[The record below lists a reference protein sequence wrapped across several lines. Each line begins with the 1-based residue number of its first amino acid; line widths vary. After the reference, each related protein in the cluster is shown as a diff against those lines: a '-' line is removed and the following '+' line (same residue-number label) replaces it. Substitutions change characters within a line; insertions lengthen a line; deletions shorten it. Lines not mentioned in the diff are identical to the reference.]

1 MAVGRQMV
9 KIITTTITICSIN
22 IVFINIRFIL
32 LLTLVA
38 ISRYEDEIF
47 IVQEFRVVS
56 NRTLLPLSLMLLV
69 LTFNNMKTVAFVNTT
84 PVWY

>member
-1 MAVGRQMV
+1 MI
-9 KIITTTITICSIN
+9 KIITTAITIFSIN
-22 IVFINIRFIL
+22 NVFINIRFIL

-56 NRTLLPLSLMLLV
+56 NRTLLPLSFLLLV

-84 PVWY
+84 PILY